1 MMDVTN
7 RRVAEI
13 LRSFGELLEV
23 GVDEPFKV
31 RAYFR
36 AADSIERLDRP
47 VAVLTREELIGL
59 GSIGK
64 NIAAKILELR
74 ETGSIREYDE
84 LRETVPPAL
93 VEMLKLGG
101 IGPKTVRHLWKK
113 MGIASIDELES
124 AAHGHRIRALQGF
137 GEKKEKEILNAIEQ
151 RRHQSSRMNRIEAGR
166 IVREVSGLFGDAR
179 WSVAGS
185 FRRGKS
191 TVGDIDIVTVSS
203 PSRVAPLL
211 RSLAEAVIDEGE
223 RRMSVRIHGRRVD
236 IRFTRP
242 GEFGSMLMY
251 LTGSKAFNI
260 RLRSLAIERGW
271 KLNEYGIEDSNGG
284 VMHRFAEES
293 PIFGH
298 LGMEPIPPELR
309 EDGGEVERALAG
321 TLPLLV
327 TAEDIRGD
335 LHTHSVWSDGHLDL
349 NRLAQR
355 GASLGY
361 EYILCSDHSASLGVA
376 HGLNAAGIR
385 KQLHEIELVNR
396 RSTCRLLAGVEVDIL
411 SDGALGLPGD
421 ILEELDLVI
430 ASVHTGFKQEEDAM
444 TRRLIR
450 AMENDSVD
458 IIGHPTGRLIGRRPP
473 YAIDMDRMIETAGD
487 THTALELNASPF
499 RLDLD
504 DIYVRRA
511 IENGVKIAIGSDA
524 HRAGD
529 FFWIQHGVGVARR
542 GWCRADD
549 IVNTR
554 PLRELLEWAA

>member
-23 GVDEPFKV
+23 SGDEPFRV
-31 RAYFR
+31 RAYRR

-47 VAVLTREELIGL
+47 VAGLTWEELIGL

-64 NIAAKILELR
+64 NIAAKIIELR

-84 LRETVPPAL
+84 LMNTVPLTL
-93 VEMLKLGG
+93 VELLKLDG
-101 IGPKTVRHLWKK
+101 IGPKTVHRLWKK
-113 MGIASIDELES
+113 MGITSISELES
-124 AAHGHRIRALQGF
+124 AARGHRIRVLHGF
-137 GEKKEKEILNAIEQ
+137 GEKKEKEILDAIEQ
-151 RRHQSSRMNRIEAGR
+151 GRQQSRRMNRLEAER
-166 IVREVSGLFGDAR
+166 IIGEVSDVFGDAR

-191 TVGDIDIVTVSS
+191 TIGDIDIVTVAS
-203 PSRVAPLL
+203 PSRVAPLF

-223 RRMSVRIHGRRVD
+223 RRMSIRIQGRRVD
-236 IRFTRP
+236 IRFTRSAT
-242 GEFGSMLMY
+242 FGSMLMY

-260 RLRSLAIERGW
+260 RLRSLAGERGW
-271 KLNEYGIEDSNGG
+271 KLNEYGIEDLNSGT
-284 VMHRFAEES
+284 VHRFAEES
-293 PIFGH
+293 RIFEH
-298 LGMEPIPPELR
+298 LGMESVPPELR
-309 EDGGEVERALAG
+309 EDSGEVEHALAG
-321 TLPLLV
+321 TLPILV
-327 TAEDIRGD
+327 TAGDIRGD
-335 LHTHSVWSDGHLDL
+335 LHTHSSWSDGNLDL
-349 NRLAQR
+349 SELAQQ

-361 EYILCSDHSASLGVA
+361 EYLLCSDHSASLGVA
-376 HGLNAAGIR
+376 RGLDAAGIR
-385 KQLHEIELVNR
+385 KQQHEIEFVNR
-396 RSTCRLLAGVEVDIL
+396 GSVCRLLAGVEVDIL
-411 SDGALGLPGD
+411 SDGTLGLPGD
-421 ILEELDLVI
+421 ILDELDLVI
-430 ASVHTGFKQEEDAM
+430 ASVHTGFKQERDVI

-473 YAIDMDRMIETAGD
+473 YAIDMDRVIETARD

-511 IENGVKIAIGSDA
+511 IEEGVKIAIGSDA

-529 FFWIQHGVGVARR
+529 LFWMQHGVGVARR

-549 IVNTR
+549 AINTR